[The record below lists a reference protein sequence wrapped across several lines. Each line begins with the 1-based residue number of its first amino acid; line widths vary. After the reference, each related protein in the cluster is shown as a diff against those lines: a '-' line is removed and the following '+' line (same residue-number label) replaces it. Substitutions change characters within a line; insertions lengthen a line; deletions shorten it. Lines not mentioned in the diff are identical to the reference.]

1 MRQLSVFY
9 FHRQNKLAKQLSEM
23 TGMHGFI
30 YSVRSELEFKLQG
43 MIADAGYDL
52 YSSFHTV
59 VSSLAGAID
68 LHIPLDPDNELDRHT
83 LKIVK
88 NRASWSSIR
97 VVNGPKM
104 STCIGYVSQGAQSPI
119 GMGTTE
125 MAQKGILK
133 TSYVPRPL

>member
-1 MRQLSVFY
+1 MSVFY
-9 FHRQNKLAKQLSEM
+9 FHRQNMVAKKLSEM
-23 TGMHGFI
+23 TELHGFH
-30 YSVRSELEFKLQG
+30 YGTRAELEFKLQR
-43 MIADAGYDL
+43 MLADAGYDL
-52 YSSFHTV
+52 YPAFHTV
-59 VSSLAGAID
+59 ISSLAGAID

-97 VVNGPKM
+97 IVNGPKM

-125 MAQKGILK
+125 MAQRGIIK
-133 TSYVPRPL
+133 SSYIPRQM